1 MFAREGCLRLTSP
14 REFAFYSLE
23 NAYSAGQ
30 KTARAQAAT
39 KQFSRT
45 NPIAISCHT
54 PLLSRSASGLLYFD
68 FAQLIVAKKIR
79 VQIVYFD
86 GHNKRRL

>member
-1 MFAREGCLRLTSP
+1 VLAANPP
-14 REFAFYSLE
+14 REFAFCSLE
-23 NAYSAGQ
+23 NAYLAGQ

-54 PLLSRSASGLLYFD
+54 PLLSRSASGLFYFN
-68 FAQLIVAKKIR
+68 FAQLIVAKKIS
-79 VQIVYFD
+79 VANYLF
-86 GHNKRRL
+86 

>member
-1 MFAREGCLRLTSP
+1 MIPVNDRLSVAKAEISLVGWRQRGCVCRWQPRFRAVALAAVFAREGCLRLTT
-14 REFAFYSLE
+14 RANSLSVRWK

-45 NPIAISCHT
+45 NPIATSW
-54 PLLSRSASGLLYFD
+54 
-68 FAQLIVAKKIR
+68 
-79 VQIVYFD
+79 
-86 GHNKRRL
+86 

>member
-1 MFAREGCLRLTSP
+1 MLGGNQHLRELLSVRWK
-14 REFAFYSLE
+14 

-45 NPIAISCHT
+45 NPIAIS
-54 PLLSRSASGLLYFD
+54 
-68 FAQLIVAKKIR
+68 
-79 VQIVYFD
+79 
-86 GHNKRRL
+86 